1 MQADLQRS
9 LIWEIRSISSILKG
23 GVMVEEKQ
31 KKLRLVTYW
40 LFSSVMIVF
49 AAVFAALT
57 AYLFIFAG
65 DIWMAVKGA
74 LPITLIVAVSAAI
87 IYAVYYFLIYKKD

>member
-1 MQADLQRS
+1 MA
-9 LIWEIRSISSILKG
+9 
-23 GVMVEEKQ
+23 EEKE
-31 KKLRLVTYW
+31 KKLRLVMFW
-40 LFSSVMIVF
+40 LFSSVMI
-49 AAVFAALT
+49 VFAALT